1 LLFKLF
7 LGKFLEVANK
17 NSEEILI
24 SNWSEFLKDSFDSV
38 KVKAIETGAYIIDKI
53 NQNIG

>member
-53 NQNIG
+53 N